1 MAKALM
7 FVGSCTSKLGY
18 VAKPAGQGISA
29 LRLDLET
36 GAAELLSQEANVV
49 NPTFVAVA
57 PDGRSLLA
65 VSELAGAAEGL
76 VSAYAIDAG
85 SGRIGLLGRIG
96 THGYT
101 PAHLGFD
108 RSGRHAGV
116 VNYSA
121 VPATTH
127 SASLLVVERTAEGGL
142 GAVTGE
148 AEHLGATGPD
158 AARQDRS
165 HAHCV
170 RWTPDNRFVVVADL
184 GLDRL
189 VVHRFDAASGALAPH
204 GEAALAPG
212 AGPRHF
218 VFHPNGRWAYVANEL
233 DSTVTSFAF
242 AAAEG
247 SFTPIGVTPTRPAG
261 ASGINYPAA
270 IATDAA
276 GQHVLVSNRGDDSL
290 ARLAVGADGVAHF
303 EAAMPSGGRVPRDFA
318 FDPSGRLLAVAN
330 QESDRIDFFRY
341 ADGRLTALGRLDIGS
356 PTAIAFHPT
365 LG

>member
-29 LRLDLET
+29 LRVDIET
-36 GAAELLSQEANVV
+36 GAAEVLSHEANVV

-57 PDGRSLLA
+57 PDGRALLA
-65 VSELAGAAEGL
+65 VSELAGANEGRL
-76 VSAYAIDAG
+76 SAYSIDAG
-85 SGRIGLLGRIG
+85 SGSIGLLDRIG

-101 PAHLGFD
+101 PAHAGFD
-108 RSGRHAGV
+108 RSGRFAGA
-116 VNYSA
+116 VNYSDA
-121 VPATTH
+121 PAGTRST
-127 SASLLVVERTAEGGL
+127 SVLVVERTAEGGI

-148 AEHLGATGPD
+148 AEHQGETGPD
-158 AARQDRS
+158 TGRQDRS

-189 VVHRFDAASGALAPH
+189 VVHRFDAATGALSPH

-233 DSTVTSFAF
+233 NSTVMSFAF
-242 AAAEG
+242 AAADG
-247 SFTPIGVTPTRPAG
+247 TFTPIGVTPTRPAA

-270 IATDAA
+270 IQIDAT
-276 GQHVLVSNRGDDSL
+276 GRFVLVSNRGDDSL
-290 ARLAVGADGVAHF
+290 ARLAVGADGVARF
-303 EAAMPSGGRVPRDFA
+303 ESTTPSGGRVPRDFA
-318 FDPSGRLLAVAN
+318 FDPSGRLVAVAN

-341 ADGRLTALGRLDIGS
+341 ADGELTRLGHVAAGS